1 LPNLKAKL
9 TNPPD
14 DNQDKN
20 KRKNN
25 YWYHLLQL

>member
-1 LPNLKAKL
+1 LPYLQAKF

-14 DNQDKN
+14 NNQDKN

-25 YWYHLLQL
+25 YRNHLLQL